1 MCRILDMID
10 KIYFLYP
17 LNLETKDDKTD
28 YKTVI
33 EKLLNIG
40 GIPRERE
47 SCENIDKVC
56 TEPLDS
62 QSLLIRKTKGEPS
75 STSQCTGVSPLRHE
89 QIHVDITNQ
98 PFSTT
103 CKRWLVKE
111 TQFVSS

>member
-89 QIHVDITNQ
+89 QIPVDITNQ

-103 CKRWLVKE
+103 CKRWLVKKH
-111 TQFVSS
+111 SL